1 MEGRHRCVFAPSMDV
16 CERGSHK
23 GSARF
28 EGLPIW
34 IAALVIAAFALVVS
48 ARASQAQEP
57 ADNELSFDIPAQS
70 LESALEAFAEQS
82 RLEVLYETALTD
94 GRRSSEVKGVFA
106 RSAAL
111 RQLLSGTGL
120 EFTYT
125 AERAFTLMPVRTAT
139 GPSRIMANYDRFLG
153 GVQAGV
159 LAALCQNPETRPG
172 AFRLAMQ
179 LWIGHSGRIENARL
193 LNSTGVN
200 RRDAAITETLR
211 RLVFGQSP
219 PSDMPQPVTMVLS
232 AGPADGRDECGSARP

>member
-1 MEGRHRCVFAPSMDV
+1 VFAPSMDV

-28 EGLPIW
+28 EGLPIC
-34 IAALVIAAFALVVS
+34 IAALVIAAFALVAS
-48 ARASQAQEP
+48 AWAGQAQEP
-57 ADNELSFDIPAQS
+57 VDSELSFNIPAQA
-70 LESALEAFAEQS
+70 LESALEAFGEQS
-82 RLEVLYETALTD
+82 RLQVLYETTLTA

-125 AERAFTLMPVRTAT
+125 AERAFTLTLVRTA
-139 GPSRIMANYDRFLG
+139 GSSQIIANYNRFLG

-159 LAALCQNPETRPG
+159 LAALCRNPETRPG
-172 AFRLAMQ
+172 ASRLAMQ

-193 LNSTGVN
+193 LNSTGIN
-200 RRDAAITETLR
+200 RRDAAITEALR
-211 RLVFGQSP
+211 RLAFGQSP

-232 AGPADGRDECGSARP
+232 VGPANGRDECGSARP